1 MRFGINVPVR
11 YKRLRYDVIYIEH
24 ILPGLLGKLA
34 GFSVRGTEGA
44 QLYDGVKI
52 ISDLRFEKN
61 KSDSFTSDTFRAH
74 MEKQGYTEVVL
85 CGIDECGCV
94 GATAEGAARRG
105 LKVVMLSSAIGSRF
119 PNSKIEKRRHSL
131 KALGVDYIG

>member
-1 MRFGINVPVR
+1 MVVD
-11 YKRLRYDVIYIEH
+11 LRRPAAF
-24 ILPGLLGKLA
+24 LFQRCA
-34 GFSVRGTEGA
+34 GAHTLF
-44 QLYDGVKI
+44 
-52 ISDLRFEKN
+52 ISDV
-61 KSDSFTSDTFRAH
+61 H
-74 MEKQGYTEVVL
+74 CQQQGYTEVVL